1 MNKNPALSEK
11 DLRALLRHN
20 KQTLKGLL
28 LPQALGLMA
37 GYYQDTQYA
46 VASPDD
52 DALIVY
58 KDITNRGRGTR
69 FEIGIIR
76 LFCLDNAVAGAST
89 EPQAA
94 LRLRLRLCYKFDMEI
109 ITELMSEDFWSY
121 HCWSVQGMA
130 ALLAQVMA
138 TPAFQLLQGNVPAE
152 VNINLEETTYLPGE
166 KQPGQDPQENWWG
179 VWDQF

>member
-1 MNKNPALSEK
+1 MNNNPATSEK
-11 DLRALLRHN
+11 DLRALLRRN
-20 KQTLKGLL
+20 KQTLKGMLM
-28 LPQALGLMA
+28 PQALSLMA
-37 GYYQDTQYA
+37 GYYQDAQYA

-76 LFCLDNAVAGAST
+76 LFCLPDAGAGM

-94 LRLRLRLCYKFDMEI
+94 LRLRLRLCYRFDMEI

>member
-1 MNKNPALSEK
+1 MNKNPATSEK
-11 DLRALLRHN
+11 DLRALLRLN
-20 KQTLKGLL
+20 KQTLKGML
-28 LPQALGLMA
+28 LPQALSLMA
-37 GYYQDTQYA
+37 GYYQDTRYD

-69 FEIGIIR
+69 FEIGIVR
-76 LFCLDNAVAGAST
+76 LFCLADAGAGA

-94 LRLRLRLCYKFDMEI
+94 LRLRLRLCYRFDMEI

-121 HCWSVQGMA
+121 HCWSAQDLP
-130 ALLAQVMA
+130 ALLAKVLA
-138 TPAFQLLQGNVPAE
+138 TPAYQLLQGNLPAE

-166 KQPGQDPQENWWG
+166 KHPGSDPEENWWG

>member
-1 MNKNPALSEK
+1 MNKNPTTSEK
-11 DLRALLRHN
+11 DLRALLRLH
-20 KQTLKGLL
+20 KQTLKSML

-37 GYYQDTQYA
+37 GYYRDTDYT
-46 VASPDD
+46 VASPGD
-52 DALIVY
+52 DALVVY

-76 LFCLDNAVAGAST
+76 LFCLDNAGTGASM

-121 HCWSVQGMA
+121 HCWSVQDMP
-130 ALLAQVMA
+130 ALLTQVMA
-138 TPAFQLLQGNVPAE
+138 TPAYQLLQGNLPAE
-152 VNINLEETTYLPGE
+152 VNINLEETTYLPGK
-166 KQPGQDPQENWWG
+166 KQPGPDPQENWWG

>member
-1 MNKNPALSEK
+1 MNNNPATSEK
-11 DLRALLRHN
+11 DLRTLLRLN
-20 KQTLKGLL
+20 KQTLKGML

-37 GYYQDTQYA
+37 GYYQDTHYD
-46 VASPDD
+46 VASPGD

-76 LFCLDNAVAGAST
+76 LFCMPDTGAGV

-94 LRLRLRLCYKFDMEI
+94 LRLRLRLCYRFDMEI

-121 HCWSVQGMA
+121 QCWSVQDLP
-130 ALLAQVMA
+130 ALLQKVLA
-138 TPAFQLLQGNVPAE
+138 TPAYQLLQGNLPAE
-152 VNINLEETTYLPGE
+152 VNINLEETTYLPAD
-166 KQPGQDPQENWWG
+166 KRPGPDPEENWWG